1 MFRDLGFSAEESQD
15 LVMRSYL
22 IARLQEYIERRAMTQ
37 VEAAQ
42 FLGVTQSKI
51 SYIKNGHIDK
61 FSIDFLIR
69 LLSKTGGQLRY
80 SFRMPAGLPR
90 KPARARQITTEDT
103 KEN

>member
-1 MFRDLGFSAEESQD
+1 
-15 LVMRSYL
+15 MRSYL

-90 KPARARQITTEDT
+90 KSARARELAT
-103 KEN
+103 KETE

>member
-90 KPARARQITTEDT
+90 KSPRARGLATGETE
-103 KEN
+103 

>member
-1 MFRDLGFSAEESQD
+1 MFLELGFSAEESQD

-37 VEAAQ
+37 VEVAQ

-90 KPARARQITTEDT
+90 KPARARGIAT
-103 KEN
+103 KETE

>member
-1 MFRDLGFSAEESQD
+1 MFRELGFSAEESQD

-37 VEAAQ
+37 VEAAR
-42 FLGVTQSKI
+42 FFDVTQSKI

-103 KEN
+103 KKY